1 MFVYKKFLKFE
12 EKLMKTIKWY
22 WVIGGAL
29 VVSVFIFS
37 TFELLIDT
45 TRYFF
50 TSKDD
55 ISVTGST
62 AMDFTSD
69 LIVWRASFS
78 KKDLNLKTA
87 YKQIKADR
95 NTINDFLSSN
105 GVGNNQIT
113 FKSIDIKKDYK
124 YKTKFNL
131 DGDKVDS
138 EKIFNGYTLSQ
149 EVEISSKEVNLVEKI
164 SNEVTDLIEMNVFIT
179 SYPPKYYYTKLGE
192 LKIAMIKSAAQDGLL
207 RASTAIDGGGGDLGE
222 LLETSIG
229 VFQILGKNSNDDF
242 SWGGTL
248 NTLNKEKTAFVN
260 VKQRYEID

>member
-1 MFVYKKFLKFE
+1 
-12 EKLMKTIKWY
+12 MKNIKSY
-22 WVIGGAL
+22 WIIAGAL
-29 VVSVFIFS
+29 VLSVFISSSFA
-37 TFELLIDT
+37 LLRGT
-45 TRYFF
+45 TKYLF
-50 TSKDD
+50 TIKDD

-62 AMDFTSD
+62 AMDFSSD

-78 KKDLNLKTA
+78 KKDLDLKTA
-87 YKQIKADR
+87 YKQIKQDR
-95 NTINDFLSSN
+95 ISINDFLLSKE
-105 GVGNNQIT
+105 VRKKDIT

-138 EKIFNGYTLSQ
+138 EKIFSGYTLTQ
-149 EVEISSKEVNLVEKI
+149 EVEISSKKVDLVEII
-164 SNEVTDLIEMNVFIT
+164 SNEVTDLIEKNVFIT
-179 SYPPKYYYTKLGE
+179 SYPPRYYYTKLGE
-192 LKIAMIKSAAQDGLL
+192 LKIAMIKSAGQDGLL
-207 RASTAIDGGGGDLGE
+207 RASTAIEAGGGDLGE

-248 NTLNKEKTAFVN
+248 NTLNKEKTAYVN

>member
-1 MFVYKKFLKFE
+1 
-12 EKLMKTIKWY
+12 MKNIKAY
-22 WVIGGAL
+22 WVVGGAL
-29 VVSVFIFS
+29 VLSVFISSSFG
-37 TFELLIDT
+37 LLRGT
-45 TRYFF
+45 TKYLF

-62 AMDFTSD
+62 AMDFTSN
-69 LIVWRASFS
+69 LIVWRASFT
-78 KKDLNLKTA
+78 KKDLDLKTA
-87 YKQIKADR
+87 YKQIKNDR
-95 NTINDFLSSN
+95 TSISDFLLSK
-105 GVGNNQIT
+105 GVKENDII

-124 YKTKFNL
+124 YKTKFNV

-138 EKIFNGYTLSQ
+138 EKIFTGYTLMQ
-149 EVEISSKEVNLVEKI
+149 EVEISSKEVDLVESI
-164 SNEVTDLIEMNVFIT
+164 SNEVTDLIEKNVFIT

-192 LKIAMIKSAAQDGLL
+192 LKIAMIESAAQDGLL
-207 RASTAIDGGGGDLGE
+207 RASTAIKGGGGDLGE

-248 NTLNKEKTAFVN
+248 NTLNKEKTAYVN